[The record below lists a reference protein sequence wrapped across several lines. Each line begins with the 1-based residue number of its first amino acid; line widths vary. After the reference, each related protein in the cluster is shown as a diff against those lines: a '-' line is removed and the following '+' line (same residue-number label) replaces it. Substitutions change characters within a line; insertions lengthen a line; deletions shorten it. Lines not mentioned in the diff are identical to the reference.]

1 MKRIFLYISMFIAG
15 ASFNSCSDL
24 LDTETLSTDNLNYLC
39 SNATD
44 ARKMVDHVYAYFCED
59 TYTSRMGTNWMQNT
73 DVEIGYVKKA
83 QATETTRRGI
93 WALTHHTS
101 VISRTAGTTPR
112 KPSISLTSAF
122 RGIEA
127 SDAYK
132 NGDADMKQLHGEAIC
147 LRAYWYF
154 LMCNFWGDVPFATT
168 PTSKDDMH
176 NDPRTDKNII
186 YTHLIRGPHQQRG

>member
-39 SNATD
+39 SNTTD
-44 ARKMVDHVYAYFCED
+44 ARKMVDNVYAYFCED
-59 TYTSRMGTNWMQNT
+59 TYTSRMSTNWMQNT
-73 DVEIGYVKKA
+73 DVEIGFVNKT

-93 WALTHHTS
+93 WALN
-101 VISRTAGTTPR
+101 
-112 KPSISLTSAF
+112 PSYFGDIRNCWNNTQKAIDF
-122 RGIEA
+122 ANQCIQGIEA

-132 NGDADMKQLHGEAIC
+132 NGNADMKQLHGEAIC

-154 LMCNFWGDVPFATT
+154 LMCNFWGDVPLQQLLLQRTICT
-168 PTSKDDMH
+168 MIHVQTRTSSIL
-176 NDPRTDKNII
+176 T
-186 YTHLIRGPHQQRG
+186 

>member
-1 MKRIFLYISMFIAG
+1 MFIAG

-83 QATETTRRGI
+83 QAFLIIVSSLNAPSPIVDT
-93 WALTHHTS
+93 LLP
-101 VISRTAGTTPR
+101 SRTAGTTPR
-112 KPSISLTSAF
+112 KPLIS
-122 RGIEA
+122 
-127 SDAYK
+127 
-132 NGDADMKQLHGEAIC
+132 
-147 LRAYWYF
+147 
-154 LMCNFWGDVPFATT
+154 
-168 PTSKDDMH
+168 PTSVFRELRQAMH
-176 NDPRTDKNII
+176 
-186 YTHLIRGPHQQRG
+186 IRMEMQI